1 MGTVLNFHC
10 GYRPGRPARRTSP
23 RGRHVSAEIVIFPG
37 VRIERHDDVQAL
49 DLGARIGRKQDSL
62 EHPGLDRDPGKA
74 H

>member
-10 GYRPGRPARRTSP
+10 GYRPGRLSRRAMP

-37 VRIERHDDVQAL
+37 VRVEHHDDVQAL

-62 EHPGLDRDPGKA
+62 AHPGLDRDPGKA

>member
-10 GYRPGRPARRTSP
+10 GYRPGRPIRRGLP
-23 RGRHVSAEIVIFPG
+23 RGRTGPAEIVIFPG
-37 VRIERHDDVQAL
+37 VRIERREGAGTL

-62 EHPGLDRDPGKA
+62 GHPGLERDPGKA